1 MIHHTLQIGNA
12 DTYSCICETSGNNYK
27 HVAGV
32 EGLHPPSDFLAQQ
45 SFSLVLHIKKS
56 IYYIVIEFKNDA
68 QCLNGYNIFFNVYSL
83 HMNNGNKNINNEMV
97 LLLIHKVPVSFI
109 GVEIAYRI
117 PSLYFYKC
125 SNAHSCFHLSGTA
138 KQEFINEIFIVLIL
152 QRMRYIGKNNKPV

>member
-1 MIHHTLQIGNA
+1 MVHHTLQIGNA

-32 EGLHPPSDFLAQQ
+32 DGAASSLRLFGAAK
-45 SFSLVLHIKKS
+45 FSLSFAYQKVHIL
-56 IYYIVIEFKNDA
+56 IIEFKNDA
-68 QCLNGYNIFFNVYSL
+68 SCLNGYIIFLNVYSL
-83 HMNNGNKNINNEMV
+83 YMNNGNKNINNEMV

-138 KQEFINEIFIVLIL
+138 KQEFMNEIFIVLIL